1 MRAQCLPPRM
11 GSVGFLS
18 SLWLIQPPLSLAVPS
33 PGHGL
38 GLPQV
43 TGTATS
49 AEQTAVCSRLHAD
62 FRRGCGRNGD
72 TERVPRDCAAPGRTK
87 LTHKG
92 LRDACACT
100 EVKRKKKGR
109 NQLLTTEA
117 RGGWEAA
124 KRWGLSGGELSVGLE
139 LEGQNMR
146 LSRSRCSSTVL
157 VMLAVGGGWWADCTR
172 LKSPASS
179 DHSQGARRGHHC
191 LRRASQASLLGNRLV
206 SRLDLSMHR
215 I

>member
-1 MRAQCLPPRM
+1 MRAQCLSPRM

-18 SLWLIQPPLSLAVPS
+18 SLWLIQPPLSLAFPS

-49 AEQTAVCSRLHAD
+49 AEQTAVCSRLRAD

-124 KRWGLSGGELSVGLE
+124 K
-139 LEGQNMR
+139 
-146 LSRSRCSSTVL
+146 
-157 VMLAVGGGWWADCTR
+157 
-172 LKSPASS
+172 
-179 DHSQGARRGHHC
+179 
-191 LRRASQASLLGNRLV
+191 
-206 SRLDLSMHR
+206 
-215 I
+215 